1 MAEAW
6 ATGRQHLGNDQ
17 GAIRNYVAMQAA
29 CDYVYGMVDL
39 HALTT
44 MDSIDSLRDNTRE
57 MTLDWLAAVHQAVG
71 LP

>member
-1 MAEAW
+1 MAEAR
-6 ATGRQHLGNDQ
+6 ATGWQHLGNDH

-29 CDYVYGMVDL
+29 CDYIYGIVDL

-44 MDSIDSLRDNTRE
+44 MDSTDSLHDNTRE
-57 MTLDWLAAVHQAVG
+57 MALDRLAAVHQAVG